1 MSHGGKKP
9 YIDSQIDEKS
19 FLRTFSIDCDSSELH
34 WHRDDCSRQVE
45 VISGKD
51 WKFQYDNY
59 LPETIKPG
67 DKIIVE
73 KNEWHR
79 IIKGSTDLIVVVH
92 EK

>member
-9 YIDSQIDEKS
+9 YWDKQRDENS
-19 FLRTFSIDCDSSELH
+19 FLRTFSLNCDSSELE
-34 WHRDDCSRQVE
+34 WHRDVQNRQVE

-51 WKFQYDNY
+51 WKFQYDNCFH
-59 LPETIKPG
+59 ETIKPG

-79 IIKGSTDLIVVVH
+79 IIKGSTDLILWVH

>member
-9 YIDSQIDEKS
+9 YIDRQIDEKS
-19 FLRTFSIDCDSSELH
+19 FLRTFSINCDSSELH

-51 WKFQYDNY
+51 WKFQYDNH

>member
-9 YIDSQIDEKS
+9 YIDRQIDEKS

-34 WHRDDCSRQVE
+34 WHRDSCSRQVE

-79 IIKGSTDLIVVVH
+79 IIKGSTDLIMVVH

>member
-1 MSHGGKKP
+1 MMNIVVIANNAKL
-9 YIDSQIDEKS
+9 DENS
-19 FLRTFSIDCDSSELH
+19 FLRTFSVDCDSSELE
-34 WHRDDCSRQVE
+34 WHRDAQSRHVG

-51 WKFQYDNY
+51 WKFQYDNS

-67 DKIIVE
+67 DEIIVE

>member
-9 YIDSQIDEKS
+9 YIDRQIDEKS

>member
-1 MSHGGKKP
+1 MSHGGNKP
-9 YIDSQIDEKS
+9 YCDKQLDENS
-19 FLRTFSIDCDSSELH
+19 FLRTFSVNCDSSELE
-34 WHRDDCSRQVE
+34 WHRDAQNRQVE

-51 WKFQYDNY
+51 WKFQYDNC

-79 IIKGSTDLIVVVH
+79 IIKGSTDLILLVH